1 MKDYRESIAF
11 PVLGARDLERLRKI
25 GTDCEFGDGE
35 VLFAEGDRGFDFF
48 VVEEGQIEIL
58 EHSAG
63 SATTVTVHEV
73 GEFTGDVD
81 MLTGRSSLVTARARG
96 ASRVIRIPAADVK
109 KIVADEPELGNVI
122 LRGFLTRRAL
132 LLDHGFT
139 GLRIFGSRFS
149 RDTVRLAQF
158 ASRNGIP
165 HTCIDIEDDAAAA
178 EILAQLGVSVEE
190 VPVVITGRGEV
201 LRRPT
206 IAELADTMGL
216 ATPARRSEMTDLLI
230 VGAGPAGLAAA
241 VYGASEGL
249 RTVVLEADHIGGQ
262 AGGSTRI
269 ENYLGFPTGIS
280 GAELTDRAQL
290 QAQRFGA
297 EISVPVRVVGLELE
311 PGRKSVV
318 LEDGT
323 RMDARS
329 LIVATGADY
338 RRPEIPRLAE
348 LEGVGVFY
356 AASEMEARI
365 CSGSQAVIVGGGN
378 SAGQAAV
385 FLAARLSRVLI
396 VIRGDDLRKS
406 MSRYLVDRID
416 QTENIEVRTDSN
428 VVRLGGEQALES
440 VTMRDRR
447 TGEETTERAAGLFL
461 FIGAVPRTEWLAGR
475 IETDE
480 KGFLLTGSQ
489 LTAGRAKPPEAFQS
503 LGRPP
508 HLLETS
514 VPGVFAVG
522 DVRSRSVKRVASA
535 VGEGSMAVSFV
546 HQYLARG

>member
-1 MKDYRESIAF
+1 MKDYRETIAF
-11 PVLGARDLERLRKI
+11 PVLDARHLERLRDI
-25 GTDCEFGDGE
+25 GTSCEFGDGE
-35 VLFAEGDRGFDFF
+35 VLFAEGDRGYDFF
-48 VVEEGQIEIL
+48 VVEEGQVEIL

-63 SATTVTVHEV
+63 SASTITIHEV

-81 MLTGRSSLVTARARG
+81 MLTGRASLVTARARG
-96 ASRVIRIPAADVK
+96 ATRVIRMPAADVK
-109 KIVADEPELGNVI
+109 KIVTDEPELGNTI

-132 LLDHGFT
+132 LLDQGFT
-139 GLRIFGSRFS
+139 GLRIVGSRFS
-149 RDTVRLAQF
+149 RDTVRLTQF
-158 ASRNGIP
+158 AARNGIP
-165 HTCIDIEDDAAAA
+165 HTWIDVEDDNAAA

-190 VPVVITGRGEV
+190 MPVVITGSGEV

-206 IAELADTMGL
+206 IAELANTMGL
-216 ATPARRSEMTDLLI
+216 AAPKRGSEMTDLLI

-249 RTVVLEADHIGGQ
+249 RTVVLEAHHVGGQ

-297 EISVPVRVVGLELE
+297 EISVPVRVVSLEVE
-311 PGRKSVV
+311 PGRKVVV
-318 LEDGT
+318 LEDGA
-323 RMDARS
+323 RMEARA

-338 RRPEIPRLAE
+338 RRPDIPRLEE

-365 CSGSQAVIVGGGN
+365 CSGNQAVIVGGGN

-385 FLAARLSRVLI
+385 FLAARLSKVLI
-396 VIRGDDLRKS
+396 VIRGDDLGKS
-406 MSRYLVDRID
+406 MSRYLVDRIE
-416 QTENIEVRTDSN
+416 QTGNIEVRAHSN
-428 VVRLGGEQALES
+428 VVRLGGERALES
-440 VTMRDRR
+440 VTVRDRR
-447 TGEETTERAAGLFL
+447 TDEETTEQAVGLFL
-461 FIGAVPRTEWLAGR
+461 FIGASPRTEWLAGQV
-475 IETDE
+475 ETDE
-480 KGFLLTGSQ
+480 RGFLLTGNQ
-489 LTAGRAKPPEAFQS
+489 LTSGRTGPPDAFQS

-508 HLLETS
+508 HMLETS

>member
-11 PVLGARDLERLRKI
+11 PVLDARHLDSLKKI
-25 GTDCEFGDGE
+25 GASCEFGDGE

-48 VVEEGQIEIL
+48 IVEEGQVEIL
-58 EHSAG
+58 EHSTG
-63 SATTVTVHEV
+63 SASTITIHEP

-81 MLTGRSSLVTARARG
+81 MLTGRASLVTARARG
-96 ASRVIRIPAADVK
+96 VTRVIRMSAADVK
-109 KIVADEPELGNVI
+109 KIVADEPELGNII

-132 LLDHGFT
+132 LLDQGFT
-139 GLRIFGSRFS
+139 GLRIVGSRFS
-149 RDTVRLAQF
+149 RDTVRLTQF
-158 ASRNGIP
+158 AARNGIP
-165 HTCIDIEDDAAAA
+165 HTWIDVEDDAAAA

-190 VPVVITGRGEV
+190 MPVVMTGSGEV
-201 LRRPT
+201 LWRPT
-206 IAELADTMGL
+206 IAELANTMGL
-216 ATPARRSEMTDLLI
+216 AAPARRSEMTDLLI
-230 VGAGPAGLAAA
+230 IGAGPAGLAAA

-249 RTVVLEADHIGGQ
+249 RTVVFEAHHVGGQ

-280 GAELTDRAQL
+280 GTELTDRAQL

-297 EISVPVRVVGLELE
+297 EISVPARAVSLEVE
-311 PGRKSVV
+311 PGRKIVH

-323 RMDARS
+323 SMDARS

-338 RRPEIPRLAE
+338 RRPDIPRLAE

-356 AASEMEARI
+356 AAAEMEARI

-385 FLAARLSRVLI
+385 FLAPRLRKVLI
-396 VIRGDDLRKS
+396 VIRGDDLRNS
-406 MSRYLVDRID
+406 MSRYLEDRIEH
-416 QTENIEVRTDSN
+416 TENIEIRTHSN

-440 VTMRDRR
+440 VTVRDRR
-447 TGEETTERAAGLFL
+447 TDEETTEQAVGLFL

-480 KGFLLTGSQ
+480 RGFLLTGSQ
-489 LTAGRAKPPEAFQS
+489 LTSGRTSPPEAFQS
-503 LGRPP
+503 LGRSP

-522 DVRSRSVKRVASA
+522 DVRSGSVKRVASA